1 MIDMF
6 RKKPV
11 LEYESGIDFYPNI
24 IVPAKNTIPLW
35 YKKIP
40 KWQNNEMFEIG
51 KGFNI
56 TVKHCMPFMDSLTTG
71 YMIVLPNDLYIKND
85 NGVPLI
91 TWNNSDFPPES
102 RNNVADLQLV
112 PFEHCPL
119 EFVWHTGVANTIPVG
134 YSAIIT
140 HPLNRHDLPFTTLTG
155 IIDGGIVLSGLGNI
169 PFYIKKNF
177 EGIIPAGTPIMQII
191 PFRQE
196 NWSSRIKKG
205 LFEQGMLNN
214 RKSTSFIY
222 GWYKKTFWT
231 RKKYD

>member
-1 MIDMF
+1 
-6 RKKPV
+6 
-11 LEYESGIDFYPNI
+11 
-24 IVPAKNTIPLW
+24 
-35 YKKIP
+35 
-40 KWQNNEMFEIG
+40 
-51 KGFNI
+51 
-56 TVKHCMPFMDSLTTG
+56 
-71 YMIVLPNDLYIKND
+71 
-85 NGVPLI
+85 
-91 TWNNSDFPPES
+91 
-102 RNNVADLQLV
+102 VADLQLV
-112 PFEHCPL
+112 PFEHCPV

-155 IIDGGIVLSGLGNI
+155 IVDGGIVLSGLGNI

-196 NWSSRIKKG
+196 NWSSKIKKG
-205 LFEQGMLNN
+205 LFEKGMLNN
-214 RKSTSFIY
+214 KESSSFIY